1 MRSPRFTVRSQ
12 AAATL
17 TDGHDKEEMPVKRLT
32 RLLVVLTLAG
42 AVAAP
47 LAAGGERM
55 WIGFHDDPS
64 FRWEGDR
71 SVTLD
76 RARQANATMVRAV
89 VTWASV
95 APTRPA
101 QATNPFDP
109 AYQLNDVDELVRET
123 QKRGMEVLLTIWGT
137 PKWANGNKTPN
148 VLPRKMADLTNFARA
163 LASRYSG
170 RFAGYP
176 FVRFWSVWNESN
188 LQLFLTPQFNAKGKI
203 IGPALYARL
212 YAAAYK
218 GIKAGNPRALVGMGE
233 TSSHGR
239 DKKVKGQS
247 DTVRPGTFA
256 RLVAQANPR
265 LKFDAYTHH
274 PYPTPVNMKPTQRV
288 LWPNVSLASLPRF
301 EKSLDLWFKRRNI
314 PIWITEYGHE
324 TRPGEPKGVSP
335 AQQAV
340 YVRQAMNILRKDQR
354 VGMFIWFIWQDSL
367 SSLWQSGMLTLA
379 NAQKPALPVF
389 TNTAKPLDARN
400 PMLTAKGGG
409 TRTVSVKLTVREF
422 CTGNQAGTPIGTTYR
437 VRRGST
443 LVAVAQPQL
452 TLAADC
458 SVTALVPFTVA
469 KKARYTIT
477 FDLNEK
483 DGVAI
488 QRIATVVGV

>member
-1 MRSPRFTVRSQ
+1 M
-12 AAATL
+12 
-17 TDGHDKEEMPVKRLT
+17 KRLR
-32 RLLVVLTLAG
+32 RLIVVLMIVG

-47 LAAGGERM
+47 LAAGAERM
-55 WIGFHDDPS
+55 WVGFHDDPS

-71 SVTLD
+71 AVTLD
-76 RARQANATMVRAV
+76 RARTANATMVRAV
-89 VTWASV
+89 ITWASV
-95 APTRPA
+95 APERPQNA
-101 QATNPFDP
+101 ANPFDP
-109 AYQLNDVDELVRET
+109 AYVLNDVDELVRET

-137 PKWANGNKTPN
+137 PKWANGGKGPN
-148 VLPRKMADLTNFARA
+148 VLPTRLSDLTTFARA
-163 LASRYSG
+163 LSSRYSG
-170 RFAGYP
+170 RYAGYP

-218 GIKAGNPRALVGMGE
+218 GIKAGNPRALVGLGE

-239 DKKVKGQS
+239 DKQVKGQS
-247 DTVRPGTFA
+247 DTIRPGTFA

-274 PYPTPVNMKPTQRV
+274 PYPYPVKQKPTQRV
-288 LWPNVSLASLPRF
+288 LWPNVSLMSLPRF
-301 EKSLDLWFKRRNI
+301 EKSLDLWFKRKNI
-314 PIWITEYGHE
+314 PLWITEYGHE
-324 TRPGEPKGVSP
+324 TKPGEPAGISN
-335 AQQAV
+335 AQQAA
-340 YVRQAMNILRKDQR
+340 YLRQATSILQKDKR
-354 VGMFIWFIWQDSL
+354 VQMFVWFIWQDSR

-379 NAQKPALPVF
+379 SAAKPALPVY
-389 TNTAKPLDARN
+389 TRITKSLDARN
-400 PMLTAKGGG
+400 PLLTAKGGG
-409 TRTVSVKLTVREF
+409 KRTVTVKLTVREF
-422 CTGNQAGTPIGTTYR
+422 CVGDRAGTPIGTTYR
-437 VRRGST
+437 VRRGNA

-458 SVTALVPFTVA
+458 SVTARVPFTVA

-477 FDLNEK
+477 FDMNEK